1 MNPRYDIL
9 MPGNN
14 LRLKDDFLG
23 VSTIALVHGKNG
35 PVLFDTGGF
44 ISRFGLLKALKS
56 RGLEPRD
63 IPTVFLS
70 HLHHDH
76 SYNVD
81 LFPRARF
88 IVSRREWDYAADPH
102 PKDLLM
108 PWGIREQL
116 SKSSIELIEGEGQLD
131 PGIEFFPA
139 PGHTPGCY
147 ALELNTAEY
156 GTVIVAGDAVKY
168 AKEAI
173 LRACDMAFD
182 TVEAGTATITRILD
196 RAERI
201 VPGHFPELIRQP
213 DGAFV
218 WHDTASFDLVVR

>member
-1 MNPRYDIL
+1 MKPAYEVL
-9 MPGNN
+9 VTGNN
-14 LRLKDDFLG
+14 LRLRDDFLG
-23 VSTIALVHGKNG
+23 ISTIALIHGKNG
-35 PVLFDTGGF
+35 LILFDTGGF
-44 ISRFGLLKALKS
+44 ISRFGLIKALKA

-81 LFPRARF
+81 LFPQARF
-88 IVSRREWDYAADPH
+88 IVSRREWDYAAKPH
-102 PKDLLM
+102 PDDLLM

-116 SKSSIELIEGEGQLD
+116 SKSQVDLIEGEGQLD
-131 PGIEFFPA
+131 EGIVFFPA
-139 PGHTPGCY
+139 PGHTPGCT
-147 ALELNTAEY
+147 AIELDTTDR

-196 RAERI
+196 RADRI

-213 DGAFV
+213 DGAFS
-218 WHDTASFDLVVR
+218 WNEAASFELLVR